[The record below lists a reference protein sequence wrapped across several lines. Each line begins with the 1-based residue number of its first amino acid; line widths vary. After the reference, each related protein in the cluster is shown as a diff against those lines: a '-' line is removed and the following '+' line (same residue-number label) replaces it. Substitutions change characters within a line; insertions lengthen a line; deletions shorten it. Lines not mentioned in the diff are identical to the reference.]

1 MVITDEVMAQ
11 IVDCIDLAP
20 LHNPHNIQGIKA
32 CQRLLDH
39 APQVAVFDIAF
50 HQTMPPYAYM
60 YAIPHAVYTRH
71 AVRRYGFHGTSHRY
85 VAERTATVMK
95 RPIDELKIVTCHLGN
110 GCSMAAIDG
119 GKSVVTSMGFTPLEG
134 LVMGTR
140 SGDIDPA
147 VILHVMGREELTLHE
162 ANALL
167 NKHSGLSGLSE
178 VSGDMRE
185 VLTESDKGSER
196 AELAVEVYAYRI
208 RKYIG
213 AYMAVLGGLDAVVFT
228 AGVGENSP
236 IVRAKACQGLERL
249 GIEIDE
255 TANNSATGQEQVISP
270 GGGSVEVWVVPTNE
284 EMAIARQTEQ
294 LVAD

>member
-1 MVITDEVMAQ
+1 
-11 IVDCIDLAP
+11 
-20 LHNPHNIQGIKA
+20 
-32 CQRLLDH
+32 
-39 APQVAVFDIAF
+39 
-50 HQTMPPYAYM
+50 
-60 YAIPHAVYTRH
+60 
-71 AVRRYGFHGTSHRY
+71 
-85 VAERTATVMK
+85 
-95 RPIDELKIVTCHLGN
+95 
-110 GCSMAAIDG
+110 
-119 GKSVVTSMGFTPLEG
+119 
-134 LVMGTR
+134 MGTR